1 MPLSGLKQIE
11 WINDLIAQNRVVIA
25 KGGVTLE
32 KPYL

>member
-25 KGGVTLE
+25 KEGGNT
-32 KPYL
+32 